1 MRITMKGARLRL
13 SVFRVARNPRCG
25 YDLVGTLLTVP
36 DGGIGHNPLGD
47 RTIYTDIETE
57 SRRQPD
63 NPILINIPVYY
74 TEDMLAITA
83 DGTKGHIFCGNM
95 VCRRNRLTYLGST
108 EDAQELSQDELEF
121 EIAQRMYRE
130 IEDYA
135 HFLRGDVFDMT
146 VRYRD
151 RIVSQDSGGWRLLY
165 LRENS
170 YGMDPETN
178 GMFNDMRYCPHM
190 HAICMGLAK
199 SVMHDFT
206 HKRTA
211 AGYPLSE
218 SMRESQHEE
227 SVCE

>member
-13 SVFRVARNPRCG
+13 SVFRVAHNPRCE
-25 YDLVGTLLTVP
+25 YDLVGTLLTGP
-36 DGGIGHNPLGD
+36 DVSMGHNPLGD

-57 SRRQPD
+57 SMKQPD

-83 DGTKGHIFCGNM
+83 DDTEGHIFCGNM
-95 VCRRNRLTYLGST
+95 VCRRNRVTYLGSG
-108 EDAQELSQDELEF
+108 ENFQDFSQDELEW
-121 EIAQRMYRE
+121 ELTQRMYKE
-130 IEDYA
+130 LEDYA
-135 HFLRGDVFDMT
+135 HFLRGDVFDTT

-151 RIVSQDSGGWRLLY
+151 RTVSSEHGAWLFLY
-165 LRENS
+165 LSENA
-170 YGMDPETN
+170 YGTDPETN
-178 GMFNDMRYCPHM
+178 GMLDDMRHTHM
-190 HAICMGLAK
+190 HSICMDLAK